1 MQDRIL
7 IHIFV
12 TIVYF
17 VAWYMG
23 YRFGKK
29 WGDDK

>member
-1 MQDRIL
+1 MESGIL
-7 IHIFV
+7 IHIFI
-12 TIVYF
+12 TLVYI

-29 WGDDK
+29 MGKG

>member
-1 MQDRIL
+1 MKDRIL
-7 IHIFV
+7 IHIVV
-12 TIVYF
+12 TLEYII
-17 VAWYMG
+17 AWYMG